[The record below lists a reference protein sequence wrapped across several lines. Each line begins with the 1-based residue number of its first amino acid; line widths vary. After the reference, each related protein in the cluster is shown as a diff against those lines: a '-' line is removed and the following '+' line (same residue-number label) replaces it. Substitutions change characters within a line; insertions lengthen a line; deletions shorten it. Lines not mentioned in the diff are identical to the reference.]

1 MTDILIIEDNAT
13 VRQLIKSEV
22 RDLADGF
29 HEGSDGAEAL
39 ALYRRHKPDWVLMD
53 LEMKQTDGL
62 TATRQIIAAF
72 PQARVCIVTNYDD
85 DFLREEARRARA
97 RLRCE
102 SRFVSAARNTDRAE
116 RALKA
121 LSPAKSFLD

>member
-85 DFLREEARRARA
+85 DFLREEARRAGA
-97 RLRCE
+97 CGFVVKADLYLLRE
-102 SRFVSAARNTDRAE
+102 ILTVPNAH
-116 RALKA
+116 
-121 LSPAKSFLD
+121 

>member
-85 DFLREEARRARA
+85 DFLREEARRAGA
-97 RLRCE
+97 RGFVVKADLYLLRE
-102 SRFVSAARNTDRAE
+102 ILTVPNAH
-116 RALKA
+116 
-121 LSPAKSFLD
+121 